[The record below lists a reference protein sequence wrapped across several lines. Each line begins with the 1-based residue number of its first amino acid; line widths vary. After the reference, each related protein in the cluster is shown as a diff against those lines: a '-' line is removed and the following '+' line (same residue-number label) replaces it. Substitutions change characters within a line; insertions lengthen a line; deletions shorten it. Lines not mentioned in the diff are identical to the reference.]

1 MKFAK
6 PRYIPAILTVALLM
20 GLTAET
26 LSRPRPG
33 DAEPYHARV
42 KAVVAQMATPQG
54 WTFKDLEI
62 PSGAIML
69 LKPNGQICRQYTT
82 PTRQFQFLLIQCRD
96 ARDMGGHYPPICYP
110 ASGWVPVMDEQAK
123 PNPKP
128 VARPMT
134 WTIGDRVIVGME
146 YEFTGNTDGQ
156 TITRTVDNLLIL
168 PSGRDCYVQEMKQIQ
183 AAASD
188 YLRQIYGAAQIQ
200 LIFDG
205 AVPENE
211 RRELFTQLIGKNMNV
226 LNVLETSDEPRNSN

>member
-6 PRYIPAILTVALLM
+6 PRYIPAFLTVALLL

-42 KAVVAQMATPQG
+42 LAAANAMATPDG
-54 WTFKDLEI
+54 WTFKDLKI
-62 PSGAIML
+62 PDAAVQL
-69 LKPNGQICRQYTT
+69 LKPNSRVCRQYFT
-82 PTRQFQFLLIQCRD
+82 PTRSFQFLLIQCRD

-110 ASGWVPVMDEQAK
+110 ASGWVAVQNEKGK
-123 PNPKP
+123 PL
-128 VARPMT
+128 ARHMT
-134 WTIGDRVIVGME
+134 WTINNRVIVGME

-168 PSGRDCYVQEMKQIQ
+168 PRGRECYVQQMDEIR
-183 AAASD
+183 AAAAD
-188 YLRQIYGAAQIQ
+188 YLRQFYGAAQIQ

-205 AVPENE
+205 AVPETE
-211 RRELFTQLIGKNMNV
+211 RRQIFTQLIGKNMN
-226 LNVLETSDEPRNSN
+226 LLTVLERSDEPRNAD